1 MSSLRLFKA
10 TAGQQIGA
18 LLVIVFILLAANVTA
33 STWLSSQSEEFADR
47 TLSEQ
52 QLKAVVL
59 RFLNGMQDVETGM
72 RGFLLTEDEA
82 YLQPFRNG
90 VASVPRELDVLQDL
104 GRNDPFVS
112 VEVREIAKLAEERV
126 AVATKTVELFRA
138 DPAQGLELL
147 RTGKGKRLMDQ
158 IRARADVL
166 SAHQDRQIVKRV
178 ENLRDTT
185 RWSDITNLG
194 SLVLI
199 VLLAVGSGLLVRRYV
214 GEIEAGRADL
224 ARMNQGLERVL
235 KERAGEIVRA
245 NEEIQQFAYIVSHD
259 LRAPLVNIMGFTS
272 ELESMGESM
281 KKQLDKIAEQAPE
294 EAVEEG
300 REALDVELPEAISFI
315 RASTTK
321 MDRLINAILKLSREG
336 RRNLKPSRVD
346 MNEVAQG
353 IADSLKHQTSELEA
367 EIEIRDLPD
376 LVTDKLAI
384 EQVMTNLIENAV
396 KYLTSDRK
404 GRIVVRGR
412 EDGPFNE
419 YRVEDNG
426 RGIAEADR
434 ERVFE
439 LFRRAGAQDTK
450 GEGMGLAFVR
460 TVVRRL
466 GGSINLESEVGV
478 GTTMTLRLPKVMSLE
493 GSEA

>member
-1 MSSLRLFKA
+1 MKSLKLLNA
-10 TAGQQIGA
+10 TAGQQIGV
-18 LLVIVFILLAANVTA
+18 LLVIVFVLLAANVTA

-59 RFLNGMQDVETGM
+59 RILSGMQDVETGM

-82 YLQPFRNG
+82 YLEPFRKG
-90 VASVPRELDVLQDL
+90 VESVPGELDALQDL
-104 GRNDPFVS
+104 GRDDPFV
-112 VEVREIAKLAEERV
+112 REEARDIAKLAEARI
-126 AVATKTVELFRA
+126 AVASRTIELYRA
-138 DPAQGLELL
+138 EPAEGLALL
-147 RTGKGKRLMDQ
+147 RSGKGKRLMDQ
-158 IRARADVL
+158 IRARAATL
-166 SAHQDRQIVKRV
+166 SAHQDREIVKRV
-178 ENLRDTT
+178 DSLRDSS
-185 RWSDITNLG
+185 RWSDITNVG
-194 SLVLI
+194 SLILI
-199 VLLAVGSGLLVRRYV
+199 VLMAIVSGFLVRRYV
-214 GEIEAGRADL
+214 NEIEAGRSDV
-224 ARMNQGLERVL
+224 ARMNEGLERVL
-235 KERAGEIVRA
+235 QERTGEIVRA

-272 ELESMGESM
+272 ELESIGDSM

-294 EAVEEG
+294 DAVEEG

-336 RRNLKPSRVD
+336 RRNLKPVRVD

-353 IADSLKHQTSELEA
+353 IADSLKHQTTELEA
-367 EIEIRDLPD
+367 EIEIKSLPD

-384 EQVMTNLIENAV
+384 EQVMTNLVENAV
-396 KYLTSDRK
+396 KYLASDRK

-426 RGIAEADR
+426 RGIADADR

-460 TVVRRL
+460 TVIRRL
-466 GGSINLESEVGV
+466 GGSIDLQSEVGV
-478 GTTMTLRLPKVMSLE
+478 GTTMTLRLPKVLSQK
-493 GSEA
+493 GSED

>member
-1 MSSLRLFKA
+1 MTSLRLFKA

-18 LLVIVFILLAANVTA
+18 LLVIVFVLLAANVTT

-82 YLQPFRNG
+82 YLEPFRDG
-90 VASVPRELDVLQDL
+90 LASVPLELDVLQDL

-112 VEVREIAKLAEERV
+112 VEVREIAKLAEARI

-138 DPAQGLELL
+138 DPSEGLALL

-158 IRARADVL
+158 IRARAGML
-166 SAHQDRQIVKRV
+166 SAHQDRQIVERV
-178 ENLRDTT
+178 ESLRDTT

-194 SLVLI
+194 SLALI
-199 VLLAVGSGLLVRRYV
+199 VLLAVGSGLMVRRYV
-214 GEIEAGRADL
+214 NEIEAGRADL

-235 KERAGEIVRA
+235 KERTGEIVRA

-272 ELESMGESM
+272 ELESIGESM
-281 KKQLDKIAEQAPE
+281 KKQLEKIAEQAPE

-336 RRNLKPSRVD
+336 RRNLKPTRVD
-346 MNEVAQG
+346 MNEIAQG

-466 GGSINLESEVGV
+466 GGSINLESEIGV
-478 GTTMTLRLPKVMSLE
+478 GTTMTLRLPKVISLE

>member
-1 MSSLRLFKA
+1 
-10 TAGQQIGA
+10 
-18 LLVIVFILLAANVTA
+18 
-33 STWLSSQSEEFADR
+33 
-47 TLSEQ
+47 
-52 QLKAVVL
+52 
-59 RFLNGMQDVETGM
+59 
-72 RGFLLTEDEA
+72 
-82 YLQPFRNG
+82 
-90 VASVPRELDVLQDL
+90 
-104 GRNDPFVS
+104 
-112 VEVREIAKLAEERV
+112 
-126 AVATKTVELFRA
+126 
-138 DPAQGLELL
+138 
-147 RTGKGKRLMDQ
+147 
-158 IRARADVL
+158 
-166 SAHQDRQIVKRV
+166 
-178 ENLRDTT
+178 
-185 RWSDITNLG
+185 
-194 SLVLI
+194 
-199 VLLAVGSGLLVRRYV
+199 LVRRYV
-214 GEIEAGRADL
+214 SEIEAGRADL

-235 KERAGEIVRA
+235 KERTGEIVRA

>member
-1 MSSLRLFKA
+1 MKSLRLLNA
-10 TAGQQIGA
+10 TAGQQIGV
-18 LLVIVFILLAANVTA
+18 LLVIVFVLLAANVTA

-59 RFLNGMQDVETGM
+59 RILSGMQDVETGM

-82 YLQPFRNG
+82 YLEPFRKG
-90 VASVPRELDVLQDL
+90 VESVPGELDALQDL
-104 GRNDPFVS
+104 GRDDPFV
-112 VEVREIAKLAEERV
+112 REEARDIAKLAEARI
-126 AVATKTVELFRA
+126 AVASRTIELYRA
-138 DPAQGLELL
+138 EPAEGLALL
-147 RTGKGKRLMDQ
+147 RSGKGKRLMDQ
-158 IRARADVL
+158 IRARAATL
-166 SAHQDRQIVKRV
+166 SAHQDREIVKRV
-178 ENLRDTT
+178 DSLRDSS
-185 RWSDITNLG
+185 RWSDITNVG
-194 SLVLI
+194 SLILI
-199 VLLAVGSGLLVRRYV
+199 VLMAIVSGFLVRRYV
-214 GEIEAGRADL
+214 NEIEAGRSDV
-224 ARMNQGLERVL
+224 ARMNEGLERVL
-235 KERAGEIVRA
+235 QERTGEIVRA

-272 ELESMGESM
+272 ELESIGDSM

-294 EAVEEG
+294 DAVEEG

-336 RRNLKPSRVD
+336 RRNLKPVRVD

-353 IADSLKHQTSELEA
+353 IADSLKHQTTELEA
-367 EIEIRDLPD
+367 EIEIKSLPD

-384 EQVMTNLIENAV
+384 EQVMTNLVENAV
-396 KYLTSDRK
+396 KYLASDRK

-426 RGIAEADR
+426 RGIADADR

-460 TVVRRL
+460 TVIRRL
-466 GGSINLESEVGV
+466 GGSIDLQSEVGV
-478 GTTMTLRLPKVMSLE
+478 GTTMTLRLPKVLSQK
-493 GSEA
+493 GSED

>member
-1 MSSLRLFKA
+1 MKSLRLLNA
-10 TAGQQIGA
+10 TAGQQIGV
-18 LLVIVFILLAANVTA
+18 LLVIVFVLLAANVTA

-59 RFLNGMQDVETGM
+59 RILSGMQDVETGM

-82 YLQPFRNG
+82 YLEPFRKG
-90 VASVPRELDVLQDL
+90 VESVPGELDALQDL
-104 GRNDPFVS
+104 GRDDPFV
-112 VEVREIAKLAEERV
+112 REEARDIAKLAEARI
-126 AVATKTVELFRA
+126 AVASKTIELYRA
-138 DPAQGLELL
+138 EPAEGLALL
-147 RTGKGKRLMDQ
+147 RSGKGKRLMDQ
-158 IRARADVL
+158 IRARAATL
-166 SAHQDRQIVKRV
+166 SAHQDREIVKRV
-178 ENLRDTT
+178 DSLRDSS
-185 RWSDITNLG
+185 RWSDITNVG
-194 SLVLI
+194 SLILI
-199 VLLAVGSGLLVRRYV
+199 VLLAIVSGFLVRRYV
-214 GEIEAGRADL
+214 NEIEAGRADV
-224 ARMNQGLERVL
+224 ARMNEGLERVL
-235 KERAGEIVRA
+235 QERTGEIVRA

-272 ELESMGESM
+272 ELESIGDSM
-281 KKQLDKIAEQAPE
+281 KKQLDKIAEQAPD

-300 REALDVELPEAISFI
+300 REVLDVELPEAISFI

-336 RRNLKPSRVD
+336 RRNLKPVRVD

-353 IADSLKHQTSELEA
+353 IADSLKHQTTELEA
-367 EIEIRDLPD
+367 EIEIKNLPD

-384 EQVMTNLIENAV
+384 EQVMTNLVENAV
-396 KYLTSDRK
+396 KYLVSDRK

-426 RGIAEADR
+426 RGIADADR

-460 TVVRRL
+460 TVIRRL
-466 GGSINLESEVGV
+466 GGSIDLQSEVGV
-478 GTTMTLRLPKVMSLE
+478 GTTMTLRLPKVLSQK
-493 GSEA
+493 GSED